1 MMLLA
6 GGGVTLT
13 PRAALAQ
20 PAPAN
25 PPAALADSLTGDA
38 KNEYT
43 SAKLLYNDGDFAN
56 ALLKFTV
63 AYDKSK
69 DPRLLWN
76 MAACEKNLR
85 HYARA
90 LRHVRAY
97 ASDTSGLVTDQERA
111 EANELVKV
119 MEPFTAKLRVVVNEP
134 GAEILVDGEV
144 MGTSPAE
151 STAGG
156 PGSSAITVDIGMRKI
171 VVRKAG
177 FQDASK
183 EVPVGGSPEITVELP
198 LTKVSHQG
206 RVAVKAGASDTI
218 AIDGKVLGTGAWS
231 GPLDSGGH
239 TLRVSANGMRPYQSE
254 ILVVDDQTRE
264 IAVTLE
270 AEQGR
275 LPLWVWITGGVVITG
290 GLAVGG
296 YFLLKPNPSYDG
308 PPGNLAP
315 GVVYT
320 SRGPFVHAF

>member
-6 GGGVTLT
+6 GGSVSLS

-20 PAPAN
+20 QPPSSTPAP
-25 PPAALADSLTGDA
+25 LADALTGDA

-97 ASDTSGLVTDQERA
+97 AADTSGLVTEQERA

-144 MGTSPAE
+144 MGTSSAE
-151 STAGG
+151 
-156 PGSSAITVDIGMRKI
+156 PVPSAITVDIGMRKI

-206 RVAVKAGASDTI
+206 RVAVKAGPNDTI
-218 AIDGKVLGTGAWS
+218 AIDGRVLGTGAWT